1 MVFIVLSGF
10 FAIMAVRGA
19 LNPLGEKRFDS
30 FFWMMLLFAVGA
42 AILPL
47 RQALFE
53 AKMEAAVEK
62 LTHRYG
68 VQVICHS
75 RLGSFFHWNK
85 LGYVKRGENAIH
97 LRPDMCS
104 ELRSYIADP
113 DEANK
118 SAIRHY
124 DTVLALHVLTHEAMH
139 VNQEYNEVKADCQ
152 AYQRNHKMAQHLGIA
167 PDKAAQS
174 AIVIH
179 RFRRPH
185 HPYYS
190 TQCEPGGGLDE
201 QLIGAV
207 WRGPDN

>member
-1 MVFIVLSGF
+1 MLPIVLSAF
-10 FAIMAVRGA
+10 FAVMAVRGA

-30 FFWMMLLFAVGA
+30 FFWVMTVFAVGLA
-42 AILPL
+42 VLPI

-53 AKMEAAVEK
+53 AKLETAVEK

-68 VQVICHS
+68 VSVICHS

-85 LGYVKRGENAIH
+85 LGYVKLADNAIH

-104 ELRSYIADP
+104 ELRRYIADP
-113 DEANK
+113 AEANK
-118 SAIRHY
+118 TAIRHY
-124 DTVLALHVLTHEAMH
+124 DTVLSLHVLTHEAMH

-152 AYQRNHKMAQHLGIA
+152 AYQRNHKMAVHLGVK
-167 PDKAAQS
+167 PKLAAQS

-190 TQCEPGGGLDE
+190 TQCEPGSALDE
-201 QLIGAV
+201 KLIGAV

>member
-1 MVFIVLSGF
+1 MVFMVLSGF
-10 FAIMAVRGA
+10 FTIMAVRGA

-30 FFWMMLLFAVGA
+30 FFWMMLLFAGLA
-42 AILPL
+42 ATPPV

-53 AKMEAAVEK
+53 AKMERAVEK
-62 LTHRYG
+62 ITQSYG

-85 LGYVKRGENAIH
+85 LGYVVRGENAIH

-104 ELRSYIADP
+104 ELRNYVSDP
-113 DEANK
+113 DAANK
-118 SAIRHY
+118 AALRHY

-139 VNQEYNEVKADCQ
+139 VKREYNEVKADCQ
-152 AYQRNHKMAQHLGIA
+152 AYQRNHKMAEYLGA
-167 PDKAAQS
+167 TPRQAAQS

-179 RFRRPH
+179 RFRRQH

-190 TQCEPGGGLDE
+190 TQCEPGQALDE
-201 QLIGAV
+201 KLRGAV